1 VAKFFRNFPKLL
13 YSFDDYKI
21 TATHVTNIL
30 QRFSFEEKLKENSA
44 AFFTYKIRDE
54 DTPEVIA
61 HKYYGS
67 ANRHWIVLLF
77 NDIIDPQYHWPLEYQ
92 SLNNYIDAKY
102 LINAGSNTAGDGIH
116 WAKSNTHSYY
126 RIETIKLA
134 STNAIIDTQYF
145 EIDQNTY
152 TNLYEV
158 DQEIPV
164 YINQSV
170 TLEDNTVIIL
180 NTDQGEK
187 TYYEYENDLNESKRN
202 IKLLKNDFVRGLEL
216 EVEKVFKNG

>member
-1 VAKFFRNFPKLL
+1 MAKFFRSFPKIL

-21 TATHVTNIL
+21 TAKHVTNIT
-30 QRFSFEEKLKENSA
+30 QRFSFEQKLRENTS
-44 AFFTYKIRDE
+44 AFFFYSIKDE

-77 NDIIDPQYHWPLEYQ
+77 NDIIDPQYNWPLQY
-92 SLNNYIDAKY
+92 SALNKYIDEKY
-102 LINAGSNTAGDGIH
+102 LLNSESTVEGAGIH
-116 WAKSNTHSYY
+116 WAKSNVHSYY

-134 STNAIIDTQYF
+134 STNTIIDIQSF
-145 EIDQNTY
+145 EIDQNTHI
-152 TNLYEV
+152 NLYED
-158 DQEIPV
+158 DQEVPV

-170 TLEDNTVIIL
+170 TLEDNTVVIL

-187 TYYEYENDLNESKRN
+187 TYYEYENELNEGKRK
-202 IKLLKNDFVRGLEL
+202 IKLLKKEFVSGLEL
-216 EVEKVFKNG
+216 EMERIFNNV